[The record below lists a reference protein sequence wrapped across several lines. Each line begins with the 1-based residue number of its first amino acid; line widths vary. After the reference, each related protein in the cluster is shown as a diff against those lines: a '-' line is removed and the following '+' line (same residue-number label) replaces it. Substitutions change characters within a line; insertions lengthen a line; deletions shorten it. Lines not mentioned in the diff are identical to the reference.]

1 MSLAIKPN
9 DFNAL
14 QFQKIDD
21 NGVTYYYPDDV
32 TMYENMRERLIR
44 NELQRAMNQYF
55 TSSVSNANK
64 KFICEKFNDRI
75 RCYDQILKTRSDTWT
90 EEQKRKYEE
99 WKQEKKQE
107 RDERKEKQVSTRL
120 KRQIG
125 KSMQNTKTK
134 ITNRFKKK
142 DTVQDDSSTED
153 QTGDMDTEEQTSDTV
168 TGEQT
173 SDTDSPSSDTPQKKP
188 NRFVNMFK
196 KNTSPTVDKP
206 SSTSVGSK
214 FMSVLRKK
222 TPTQTPVDTQTQQTQ
237 TPSSLDSTTS
247 PMDSATEP
255 ATQTTEQDAS
265 STPKLK
271 QKASLVRDVMKMKS
285 KQTPIQTPVD
295 TQTEQT
301 QTLGSIESTTE
312 PATQTTEQDATST
325 PKLKQKASLIQNALK
340 FKPKTK
346 VDIDDT
352 DTRTKQEVQ
361 QELNAFGK
369 EYVCYYIPK
378 NYKRKH
384 RKKYKHI
391 CDCSKVWY

>member
-153 QTGDMDTEEQTSDTV
+153 QTGDTDTEEQTSDTV

-237 TPSSLDSTTS
+237 TQTPSSLDST
-247 PMDSATEP
+247 TEP
-255 ATQTTEQDAS
+255 ATQTTEQDTS
-265 STPKLK
+265 STLKLK
-271 QKASLVRDVMKMKS
+271 QGMSLVQNAMKMNPK
-285 KQTPIQTPVD
+285 KTPTQNPVD

-301 QTLGSIESTTE
+301 QTPSPVDSTTE

-378 NYKRKH
+378 NYKQKRKH
-384 RKKYKHI
+384 HKKYKHI

>member
-173 SDTDSPSSDTPQKKP
+173 SDTDSPSSDTPPKKP

-265 STPKLK
+265 STLKLK
-271 QKASLVRDVMKMKS
+271 QGMSLVQNAMKMNPK
-285 KQTPIQTPVD
+285 KTPTQNPVD
-295 TQTEQT
+295 TQTQT
-301 QTLGSIESTTE
+301 PSPVDSTTE

-378 NYKRKH
+378 NYKQKRKH
-384 RKKYKHI
+384 HKKYKHI